1 MLGVPVHSAAATND
15 ARRKSVGKSHKQLV
29 NSVTAHTYARAVKP
43 VLVGKWGSDNTKN
56 GIARALAEQLKGFFA
71 EYGVDVVL
79 QGHDHMVSRTRPLNG
94 NGEATEENIEEINGI
109 KYIKDPYGVIYV
121 MNGPA
126 GDQAKGESSIYK
138 HDESLYAYALPS
150 KISSWAEFEVSGD
163 VLSVTVKT
171 AQSGTAAN
179 LISWGIKKT
188 K

>member
-1 MLGVPVHSAAATND
+1 MDCTDTVIFVPSI
-15 ARRKSVGKSHKQLV
+15 SS
-29 NSVTAHTYARAVKP
+29 SP
-43 VLVGKWGSDNTKN
+43 
-56 GIARALAEQLKGFFA
+56 LKRSS
-71 EYGVDVVL
+71 VVL
-79 QGHDHMVSRTRPLNG
+79 
-94 NGEATEENIEEINGI
+94 
-109 KYIKDPYGVIYV
+109 KDPDGVIYV

>member
-1 MLGVPVHSAAATND
+1 
-15 ARRKSVGKSHKQLV
+15 
-29 NSVTAHTYARAVKP
+29 
-43 VLVGKWGSDNTKN
+43 
-56 GIARALAEQLKGFFA
+56 
-71 EYGVDVVL
+71 
-79 QGHDHMVSRTRPLNG
+79 MVSRTRPLNG

-150 KISSWAEFEVSGD
+150 KISSWTEFEVSGD